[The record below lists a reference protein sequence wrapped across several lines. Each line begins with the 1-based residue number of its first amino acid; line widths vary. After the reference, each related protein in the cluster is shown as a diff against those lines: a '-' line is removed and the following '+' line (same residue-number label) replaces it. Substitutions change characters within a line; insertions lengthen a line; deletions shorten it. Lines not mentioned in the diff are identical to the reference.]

1 MIKPNYLLVNSTFHT
16 FVFDDLFS
24 PSFFFYIDTSP
35 PSYLC
40 FSLFSSKS
48 VASLNRS
55 PERRKH
61 ESDSSSFE
69 DLGQAYV
76 LGQHKPAYLLSPI
89 PLAHH
94 EENEIMLI
102 TRKLELGVLF
112 PNCLN
117 FL

>member
-1 MIKPNYLLVNSTFHT
+1 MIYFHR
-16 FVFDDLFS
+16 
-24 PSFFFYIDTSP
+24 FFFFTLTLP
-35 PSYLC
+35 RYLC

-89 PLAHH
+89 PLAHS
-94 EENEIMLI
+94 EGNETMLI
-102 TRKLELGVLF
+102 TRKLEFGVLF
-112 PNCLN
+112 PNGLN